1 MLILSETLNE
11 KEIIWLEK
19 KKQEEEES
27 NYKKIPLDYYGNSRV
42 YLTFRKILNV

>member
-27 NYKKIPLDYYGNSRV
+27 NYKKIPLNY
-42 YLTFRKILNV
+42 